1 MYNWPHILP
10 AWCWCSLWLWARPR
24 PRGQARRGRQP
35 QPAVRG
41 SKPPTGSTSTST
53 STSTVT
59 TAMCAPQQPWAR
71 HSSGDCILYCH
82 SAVSMLATRRRPD
95 LVFRG
100 SIAAVSPLSTH
111 LLLLEPWPVPVRPP
125 EMQTLRVI
133 LCRCGRAV
141 AVAGRRLCN
150 PLACTKRDLPCSAA
164 AASSTGTT
172 CCRPPPLL
180 PPTSAPQPQPGLIA
194 RPRSY
199 RLQTS
204 APPCGQP

>member
-1 MYNWPHILP
+1 MPGEDTAGCTTGP
-10 AWCWCSLWLWARPR
+10 TSSQPGAGAACGSG
-24 PRGQARRGRQP
+24 RGPGHAARRDAAASRSP
-35 QPAVRG
+35 QCGAANLQQAPPA
-41 SKPPTGSTSTST
+41 PAPA
-53 STSTVT
+53 TVT

-172 CCRPPPLL
+172 CCPPPF
-180 PPTSAPQPQPGLIA
+180 SPQP
-194 RPRSY
+194 RPRS
-199 RLQTS
+199 RS
-204 APPCGQP
+204 RG